1 MPIALNGTLLEDHRR
16 VFSLINNSKQSYP
29 DKYKSNKLSL
39 FLYVLN
45 ELRGRCPRDFKGEKK
60 INKSHQCQNSLK
72 TSEENF
78 SFLENTC
85 TAHFLKNYVEY
96 FKII

>member
-29 DKYKSNKLSL
+29 DKNKSNKLSL

-72 TSEENF
+72 TSEEIQQFHSWVF
-78 SFLENTC
+78 SQRTLRHQCEF
-85 TAHFLKNYVEY
+85 
-96 FKII
+96 